1 MIVRRIGSSAC
12 TAAAVASNAGR
23 FASCATD
30 VAGRSGVYAARRVT
44 LPRTGAVFLPSCT
57 RSVSSSAAAQ
67 GILDNLGS
75 TFRRLALGGRQE
87 RENQQKRQGL
97 LPEEAKRLEDDSKRA
112 SAYAATAADGSAL
125 IEEPESLDVFTTA
138 QAEEARRRERQLRRQ
153 ARKRWNARDPTT
165 GAALEHK
172 YSTAQFKISPRKL
185 GKLASQIAAKP
196 IDHAILQMEFSH
208 KRAAR
213 RIKSTLALARDHA
226 IAKGMDPA
234 RLVVSEAW
242 VGKGL
247 YHKRPDI
254 KGRARM
260 GTKHHPSARMSVV
273 LRNGQTHEEKDKLAF
288 LQAERRLRL
297 LATAG
302 VARAERP
309 IINVHQ
315 RPGWAW

>member
-1 MIVRRIGSSAC
+1 MIVRRIAT
-12 TAAAVASNAGR
+12 TAAAAAAYSAALEGGAVRVA
-23 FASCATD
+23 
-30 VAGRSGVYAARRVT
+30 AARTAPLV
-44 LPRTGAVFLPSCT
+44 PS
-57 RSVSSSAAAQ
+57 RRALSSSAVTL
-67 GILDNLGS
+67 GIFDGLGN
-75 TFRRLALGGRQE
+75 TFRRIALGGRQE
-87 RENQQKRQGL
+87 RENQQKRSGL

-125 IEEPESLDVFTTA
+125 LEEPEALEVFTTA
-138 QAEEARRRERQLRRQ
+138 EAENTRQRERQVRRQ
-153 ARKRWNARDPTT
+153 ARKRWNARDATT

-185 GKLASQIAAKP
+185 NMLAHQIAQKP

-213 RIKSTLALARDHA
+213 RVKSTLALARDHA

-242 VGKGL
+242 VGKGM
-247 YHKRPDI
+247 YIARPDF

-260 GTKHHPSARMSVV
+260 GIKHHPSARMSVV
-273 LRNGQTHEEKDKLAF
+273 LRNGQTHDEKEKLT
-288 LQAERRLRL
+288 LLRSERRLRSMG
-297 LATAG
+297 TAG
-302 VARAERP
+302 VARTERP

>member
-1 MIVRRIGSSAC
+1 MTMIVRRIGAS
-12 TAAAVASNAGR
+12 AAASARKCCAGR
-23 FASCATD
+23 TVD
-30 VAGRSGVYAARRVT
+30 ARRVT
-44 LPRTGAVFLPSCT
+44 LPRAAAVF
-57 RSVSSSAAAQ
+57 VSSSSSGSSNSRRSIATSSSSH
-67 GILDNLGS
+67 GILDTLSS
-75 TFRRLALGGRQE
+75 TFRRIAVGGREE

-97 LPEEAKRLEDDSKRA
+97 LPDEAKRLEDDSKRA
-112 SAYAATAADGSAL
+112 AAYAAMAADGSAL
-125 IEEPESLDVFTTA
+125 IDEPESLEVFTAA

-153 ARKRWNARDPTT
+153 ARKRWNARDPAT

-185 GKLASQIAAKP
+185 NMLAHQIAHKP
-196 IDHAILQMEFSH
+196 VDHAILQMEFSS

-247 YHKRPDI
+247 YHARPDY

-260 GTKHHPSARMSVV
+260 GIKHHPSARMSIV
-273 LRNGQTHEEKDKLAF
+273 LRNGQTHEDREKTEF
-288 LQAERRLRL
+288 LKAERLLRSL
-297 LATAG
+297 GTGG
-302 VARAERP
+302 VARTERP